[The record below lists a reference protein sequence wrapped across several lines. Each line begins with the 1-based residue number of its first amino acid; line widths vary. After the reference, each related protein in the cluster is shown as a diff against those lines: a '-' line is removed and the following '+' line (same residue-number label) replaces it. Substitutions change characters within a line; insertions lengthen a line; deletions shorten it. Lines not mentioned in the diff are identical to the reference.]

1 MTDRD
6 PHVSEHELVLAFYG
20 ETNEETAASI
30 DAHLAVCS
38 LCRTEQAALART
50 LQLVSTARA
59 PEPSPDFEARAWAR
73 LEPQLRHRGWRGR
86 ALTGIVVWAA
96 AVTLVVAGTLT
107 WVKRNGPMVPD
118 DTPRSVEA
126 VDVDDSVQERVLLTA
141 VDAHLSQA
149 EVLFVELLNAPPDEP
164 QSLDYARYAADDLV
178 SSGRLYRETA
188 RATGDAPVAAV
199 LDDLEAVLVELAR
212 SPDQPRAQDIEALQ
226 GRIEADD
233 LIFKVRAVSLDIR
246 DRQSRMNTGE
256 GAL

>member
-59 PEPSPDFEARAWAR
+59 PEPSPDFEARVWAR

-86 ALTGIVVWAA
+86 ALLGIVAWAA
-96 AVTLVVAGTLT
+96 AVALVVAGTLT
-107 WVKRNGPMVPD
+107 WVKRNAPIAQD
-118 DTPRSVEA
+118 EAPRSVAA
-126 VDVDDSVQERVLLTA
+126 VVDDSVQERVLLTA

-164 QSLDYARYAADDLV
+164 QSFEYARYAADDLV

-246 DRQSRMNTGE
+246 DRQSRMDTGE